1 MYMDQ
6 QRCVVGII
14 LLSIQS
20 PWVGG
25 GKHDRHCFSSFFLL
39 SSTDSSLLANTLLF
53 LRDHLWEMPTVLG
66 SASLMSNNIFLEL
79 NKMNNPSFIEKV
91 PHRVVE

>member
-1 MYMDQ
+1 MDKADMYMDQ

-25 GKHDRHCFSSFFLL
+25 GKHDRHYCFLL

-53 LRDHLWEMPTVLG
+53 LRDHL
-66 SASLMSNNIFLEL
+66 
-79 NKMNNPSFIEKV
+79 
-91 PHRVVE
+91 